1 MKSELARSRHFNI
14 QIGSN
19 AHEQCVTRCP
29 VCRSV
34 LSPGRLANEITW
46 KISTRDPGITILG
59 SQLTSL
65 ADWFGCHI
73 IAKLIFVE
81 CSLGAENAEKRAS
94 LTHVTG
100 PHQYFSKLPEHKHK
114 ISASHP
120 SSQNLQTHFS
130 ILTELSLHPRS
141 LHTSIKKIIEKQ
153 SFTESQTTLKIS
165 TIMFSNID
173 KIFYNLFMSADRNY
187 TTPS

>member
-19 AHEQCVTRCP
+19 AHEQCVTGCP

-34 LSPGRLANEITW
+34 LSLGRLANEITW

-94 LTHVTG
+94 PTSVTG
-100 PHQYFSKLPEHKHK
+100 PHQYFSK
-114 ISASHP
+114 
-120 SSQNLQTHFS
+120 
-130 ILTELSLHPRS
+130 PRNIN
-141 LHTSIKKIIEKQ
+141 TKFQPPIPP
-153 SFTESQTTLKIS
+153 LK
-165 TIMFSNID
+165 TFRPT
-173 KIFYNLFMSADRNY
+173 FLY
-187 TTPS
+187 

>member
-1 MKSELARSRHFNI
+1 MCYPLSCL
-14 QIGSN
+14 
-19 AHEQCVTRCP
+19 
-29 VCRSV
+29 SV
-34 LSPGRLANEITW
+34 SSFAGPSGKRDYW
-46 KISTRDPGITILG
+46 KISTRDLGITILG

-65 ADWFGCHI
+65 ADWFGCDI

-114 ISASHP
+114 ISAPHP

-173 KIFYNLFMSADRNY
+173 KIFYNLFMSADRNSVSY
-187 TTPS
+187 THLTLPTIYSV